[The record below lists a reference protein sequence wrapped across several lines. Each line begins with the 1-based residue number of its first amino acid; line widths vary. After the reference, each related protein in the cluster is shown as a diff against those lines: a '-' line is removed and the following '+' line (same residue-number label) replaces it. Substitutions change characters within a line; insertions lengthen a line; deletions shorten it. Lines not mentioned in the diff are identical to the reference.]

1 MSLPTTTTASA
12 TMEQLN
18 SNRDA
23 LALMSQ
29 HPVLGGLPPAA
40 FFLRATERYQ
50 RTPKCA
56 RCRNHGVVSALKGHK
71 RYCRW
76 RDCVC
81 AKCTLIAER
90 QRVMAAQVALRRQQA
105 QEENEAR
112 ELGLL
117 YPQQPQPPSTPSPGE
132 PSAAAPAA
140 SGNAFPGDLR
150 RSPPSPPASSSS
162 GGSKK
167 RARSSSEGNTS
178 ERVKFEE
185 NESDEEH
192 GVNLKSASDRESP
205 LPCSKSTKLLPVSGG
220 ESEDSSGG
228 VDRASPVRNLSGRE
242 SRSPSPE
249 NLCLPKNGGPG
260 ASPQYPSSPGKAVA
274 PQTTGFPS
282 PSAIQHQHLTAMF
295 HQHQQQYQSAF
306 FLHNLQRS
314 PIDILLRVFPNRRR
328 SEVEVV
334 LQRCKGDILQA
345 IEMLTNSAA
354 AASPAATAAELLHP
368 AVAPTSPF
376 HEDLKS
382 AFSPL
387 AFPAGLAAIAAAAS
401 GSPGG
406 HHRYGAANSGG
417 RRFLAA
423 PYSGTGYLPTII
435 RPPPDFSAYAASIGL
450 SNSAPSPQ
458 HSVIDYF
465 GVDAIGVKAA
475 ASPASNAGSD
485 KTSYSD

>member
-1 MSLPTTTTASA
+1 MD
-12 TMEQLN
+12 LN

-29 HPVLGGLPPAA
+29 HSVLGGLPPAA

-117 YPQQPQPPSTPSPGE
+117 YPQQPPPPPSTPSPGE
-132 PSAAAPAA
+132 STGAPSAAPA
-140 SGNAFPGDLR
+140 SNAFPGDLR
-150 RSPPSPPASSSS
+150 RSPPSPPVSSCS
-162 GGSKK
+162 GDSKK
-167 RARSSSEGNTS
+167 RARISSERNS
-178 ERVKFEE
+178 AERNLTEE
-185 NESDEEH
+185 NESDEEQ
-192 GVNLKSASDRESP
+192 GANLLRAVSDRESP
-205 LPCSKSTKLLPVSGG
+205 MLSSKSSKMLAVSAG

-228 VDRASPVRNLSGRE
+228 PENASPARNTGRE
-242 SRSPSPE
+242 SRSASPE
-249 NLCLPKNGGPG
+249 NLCLPKNSGPR
-260 ASPQYPSSPGKAVA
+260 ASPPYPASPGKAVA

-282 PSAIQHQHLTAMF
+282 PSAIQQQQFTAMF
-295 HQHQQQYQSAF
+295 QQHQQHY
-306 FLHNLQRS
+306 QRS

-345 IEMLTNSAA
+345 IELLTCSSVAA
-354 AASPAATAAELLHP
+354 NAAATAADLLHP

-376 HEDLKS
+376 HEELKS

-406 HHRYGAANSGG
+406 HHRYGAANASS

-450 SNSAPSPQ
+450 SNGTPSPQ

-465 GVDAIGVKAA
+465 NIDSVSAKAA